1 MVFSRAADPG
11 SSLAPC
17 VTKPMV
23 STPDGNLIAHGG
35 GPTGAKQW
43 ILKAQFG
50 WAQGRKLGATSEGD

>member
-1 MVFSRAADPG
+1 MVFSRAADTG

-17 VTKPMV
+17 AAKPMV
-23 STPDGNLIAHGG
+23 STPDGNLTTIGG
-35 GPTGAKQW
+35 GLAGAKQW